1 MCLEVPSCYSSL
13 TPADLPVQL
22 QEALLLLEDHF
33 QPGDH
38 EVCQQQCSPKSK
50 ELLVVK
56 VMDGL
61 ATDYFMTSWDP
72 DLFRWYWERKPGY
85 KI

>member
-1 MCLEVPSCYSSL
+1 MSAAGPE
-13 TPADLPVQL
+13 
-22 QEALLLLEDHF
+22 
-33 QPGDH
+33 
-38 EVCQQQCSPKSK
+38 SK

-72 DLFRWYWERKPGY
+72 DFFRWPWKKEILGDLLLLVTL
-85 KI
+85 KIP